1 MAGQRLTDKTEMV
14 LTPGTGDLLM
24 IVDVNDTTGSAAGTS
39 KKIDNKFI
47 VQTDK
52 ITITNGE
59 FLALHTDGR
68 TLISS
73 PGAGFAI
80 MPMIVYIEQVEG
92 GTPNEASMGI
102 KIGHKNKDAS
112 YYWSSARFWPDDPT
126 NNGYAYLFQGNDPSS
141 KGISETES
149 IADKGLYLYASTG
162 SPTGGSTNTMI
173 AWVTYRII
181 DIS

>member
-1 MAGQRLTDKTEMV
+1 MAGQRLTDKSAMV
-14 LTPGTGDLLM
+14 LTPGTGDLFYV
-24 IVDVNDTTGSAAGTS
+24 IDVNDTTGSAAGTS

-52 ITITNGE
+52 KTIDNTA
-59 FLALHTDGR
+59 FLALNSSGFE
-68 TLISS
+68 LVAS

-80 MPMIVYIEQVEG
+80 MPMIVYIEQIIG

-102 KIGHKNKDAS
+102 KIGHKNGDSS
-112 YYWSSARFWPDDPT
+112 YYWSSARFWPDSPT
-126 NNGYAYLFQGNDPSS
+126 NTGYAYLFQGNDPSS
-141 KGISETES
+141 KGISEAES
-149 IADKGLYLYASTG
+149 VSDKGLYLYAS
-162 SPTGGSTNTMI
+162 SSAPTGGATNTMI